1 MSGGGSLRRLL
12 RICLLEARAQFLS
25 ATRMPAFA
33 FPTLVFPL
41 MFYTFFGILLFGS
54 QGGDPNLP
62 TYMLAGYGVFA
73 VLGPA
78 LFGFGVGLANERD
91 SGSLLL
97 KQTTP
102 MPTGAYLFARMAMA
116 LVFGAVVV
124 LGLFLLGAFGAG
136 VRLAAGEWL
145 GLGAVILAGVIPV
158 CSLGLMIG
166 TLVKVQA
173 AVAVVNLVFLPM
185 AVLSGL
191 WFPIT
196 LFPEILQQAA
206 NILPAYH
213 LAQLALKVIG
223 MDQGQPVGLHL
234 GVLAAETAI
243 FLRIAVF
250 GFRRFGRLD
259 PA

>member
-1 MSGGGSLRRLL
+1 MSLSRIVRLY
-12 RICLLEARAQFLS
+12 LLEARSQFLN
-25 ATRMPAFA
+25 AARMPVFA
-33 FPTLVFPL
+33 VPTLVFPL

-54 QGGDPNLP
+54 QGGDPELP

-73 VLGPA
+73 VLGPS

-91 SGSLLL
+91 NGSLLL

-102 MPTGAYLFARMAMA
+102 MPTGAYLFARVAMA
-116 LVFGAVVV
+116 LVFGAVVT

-136 VRLAAGEWL
+136 VRLGAGEWL
-145 GLGAVILAGVIPV
+145 GLGAVTLAGVIPV
-158 CSLGLMIG
+158 CALGLMIG

-223 MDQGQPVGLHL
+223 MDQGQSILVHL
-234 GVLAAETAI
+234 GILAVETAI
-243 FLRIAVF
+243 FLRIAVI
-250 GFRRFGRLD
+250 GFRRFGRLN